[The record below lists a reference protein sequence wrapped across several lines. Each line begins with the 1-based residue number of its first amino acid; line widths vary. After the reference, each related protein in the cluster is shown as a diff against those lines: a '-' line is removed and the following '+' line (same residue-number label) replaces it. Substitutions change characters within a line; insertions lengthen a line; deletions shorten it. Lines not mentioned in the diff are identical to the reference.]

1 MKHPRHWLSYVCESV
16 IEAGDLPSWEAV
28 PYFCDQLFSER
39 SNPNILQAERPYE
52 ASQTLLQRLY
62 RPIVEAAAREVEM
75 PASAMLHV
83 FVDVSLTGKSA
94 VLVVYFPGH
103 NQPHHLL
110 LLDAVKTWDLV
121 FENTAGFNEWAE
133 ERAKWVAEGLRA
145 AVATSEAEALG
156 RTIPYRLASLSGS

>member
-1 MKHPRHWLSYVCESV
+1 MKRSRHWLAYVCETA
-16 IEAGDLPSWEAV
+16 IEAGELPSRESV
-28 PYFCDQLFSER
+28 PYFCDQLFGER
-39 SNPNILQAERPYE
+39 PNPHLLQTARPYE
-52 ASQTLLQRLY
+52 ASLTFLQRLY
-62 RPIVEAAAREVEM
+62 RPIVEAAAREIEM

-94 VLVVYFPGH
+94 VLVVYFPGN

-121 FENTAGFNEWAE
+121 FQDATAFNEWAE
-133 ERAKWVAEGLRA
+133 ERAKWVAEGLGA
-145 AVATSEAEALG
+145 AVSISEADVVG

>member
-1 MKHPRHWLSYVCESV
+1 MKHSRHWLAYVCEAA
-16 IEAGDLPSWEAV
+16 IDAGELPSWESV
-28 PYFCDQLFSER
+28 PYFCDQLFGER
-39 SNPNILQAERPYE
+39 PNPYLLQTTRPYE
-52 ASQTLLQRLY
+52 ASLTFLQRLY

-103 NQPHHLL
+103 NQPHRLL

-121 FENTAGFNEWAE
+121 FENTPAFNEWAE
-133 ERAKWVAEGLRA
+133 ERACWLAEGLRA
-145 AVATSEAEALG
+145 AVSTSEVDLVG

>member
-1 MKHPRHWLSYVCESV
+1 MKHARHWLAYVCETA
-16 IEAGDLPSWEAV
+16 IEAGELPSWESV
-28 PYFCDQLFSER
+28 PYFCDQLFGER
-39 SNPNILQAERPYE
+39 PNPYLLRSARPYE
-52 ASQTLLQRLY
+52 ASLTFLQRLY
-62 RPIVEAAAREVEM
+62 RPIVEAAAKEVAM

-103 NQPHHLL
+103 NQPHRLL

-121 FENTAGFNEWAE
+121 FENTAAFNEWAE
-133 ERAKWVAEGLRA
+133 ERVRWVMEGLRT
-145 AVATSEAEALG
+145 AVFQSDADLVA